1 MNFDILRVLVYSGAS
16 LMIHLYR
23 SRSSQGGEG
32 ASLGVFFVGKEGKGE
47 CLMVL
52 DGDRGAGKTGGADAV
67 FCWFWAC
74 N

>member
-32 ASLGVFFVGKEGKGE
+32 ASLGVFFVGKEGKGG
-47 CLMVL
+47 VL
-52 DGDRGAGKTGGADAV
+52 DGT
-67 FCWFWAC
+67 
-74 N
+74 

>member
-1 MNFDILRVLVYSGAS
+1 MNFDILQVLVYSGAS

-47 CLMVL
+47 CLMVI
-52 DGDRGAGKTGGADAV
+52 GVRVKRAERMPYSAGSGPAIE
-67 FCWFWAC
+67 